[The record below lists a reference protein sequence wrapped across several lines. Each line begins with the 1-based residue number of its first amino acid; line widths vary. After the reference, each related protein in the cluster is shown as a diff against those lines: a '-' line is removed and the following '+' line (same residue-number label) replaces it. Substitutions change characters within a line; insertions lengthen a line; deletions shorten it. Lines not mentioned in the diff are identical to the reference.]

1 MARRK
6 RAEIAKAQAE
16 SEGMNGTTN
25 GLVST
30 KIGENGEEDMTPR
43 QLEDPEQ
50 SIGFATLFS
59 GDFSIGDEVWVL
71 PPKFNP
77 AYPHAEPIPK
87 KVPVKALY
95 LLMGRGLEPFTIG
108 TGSGVFGIEGF
119 EGHILKTGTLC
130 SQLKGGINL
139 AGVNNLS
146 KPIVRVALEPVNP
159 MDLNKM
165 IKGLKHFSRVIF
177 A

>member
-95 LLMGRGLEPFTIG
+95 LLMGRGLEPLQLVLAVVCSVSKVLRDTSSRQAHCVRSLKVASILQVSTI
-108 TGSGVFGIEGF
+108 SA
-119 EGHILKTGTLC
+119 
-130 SQLKGGINL
+130 SR
-139 AGVNNLS
+139 S
-146 KPIVRVALEPVNP
+146 LE
-159 MDLNKM
+159 L
-165 IKGLKHFSRVIF
+165 H
-177 A
+177 